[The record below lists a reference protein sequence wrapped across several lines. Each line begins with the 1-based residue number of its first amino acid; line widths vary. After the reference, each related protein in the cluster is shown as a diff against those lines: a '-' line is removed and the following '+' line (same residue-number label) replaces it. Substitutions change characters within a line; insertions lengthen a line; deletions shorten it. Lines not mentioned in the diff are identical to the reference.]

1 MYWTAATNRTEI
13 GDAIKSH
20 LTKRW
25 SLRPRQR
32 WLILFSLDG
41 RVSMGMI
48 LVVVPSR
55 GDTRLALRVAWR
67 YSLPVSGEAS
77 PGNNK

>member
-1 MYWTAATNRTEI
+1 
-13 GDAIKSH
+13 
-20 LTKRW
+20 
-25 SLRPRQR
+25 
-32 WLILFSLDG
+32 
-41 RVSMGMI
+41 MGMI